1 MENEN
6 KIELK
11 IEITED
17 IILQLSQLAA
27 EKNVKIYAVGGFVRD
42 YFLKR
47 KREDIDITVL
57 GDSIEFAKYVAA
69 HFKSKAVIYERFKT
83 ALVPVGK
90 YKLEF
95 VGTRKEEYVE
105 NSRNP
110 IVTDGTFY
118 DDIKRRDF
126 TVNSIAVSLNKD
138 DLGTIVDYFDG
149 LKDLDAKI
157 LKTPLEPETTYSD
170 DPLRMMRAARFAAQL
185 NFEIE
190 KESLDAISKM
200 KDRIG
205 IISQERIT
213 EELFKIIA
221 SDNPET
227 GMMILLDTG
236 LLREIFPELADLKG
250 VEIVAEENSV
260 YAHKDVLLH
269 SIKVLKN
276 VAAQTDNFWLRF
288 TALVHDIGKPK
299 SKRFIEGTGWS
310 FHGHEET
317 GARMMKRIFRRMR
330 LPMDDLAYVE
340 KLIRMHQRP
349 MALVDEDITDSAIRR
364 LAANAGADLEDLF
377 TLVRADITTKKPN
390 LEEKYK
396 GNYERVFQKILD
408 VQLRDKLAEFQSPV
422 RGEEIME
429 ICNIAPCRAVGVIK
443 HNIEEAILDGFIP
456 NEYEPAKVYFLANK
470 ELWMSEIQTATP
482 DWIKPAHLK

>member
-1 MENEN
+1 MENE
-6 KIELK
+6 KK

-27 EKNVKIYAVGGFVRD
+27 KKNIKIYAVGGFVRD

-47 KREDIDITVL
+47 RREDIDITVL

-69 HFKSKAVIYERFKT
+69 HFNSKAVIYERFKT

-110 IVTDGTFY
+110 IVSEGTFY

-126 TVNSIAVSLNKD
+126 TVNTIAVSLNKE

-149 LKDLDAKI
+149 LKDLEGKL

-190 KESLDAISKM
+190 KDSLEAISKM

-205 IISQERIT
+205 IISQERISD
-213 EELFKIIA
+213 ELFKIIA
-221 SDNPET
+221 SDNPDI
-227 GMMILLDTG
+227 GLMILSQTG
-236 LLREIFPELADLKG
+236 LLREIFPELADLEG
-250 VEIVAEENSV
+250 VEIINEDHWI

-269 SIKVLKN
+269 SIKVLKT
-276 VAAQTDNFWLRF
+276 VAAQSDNFWLRF

-317 GARMMKRIFRRMR
+317 GARMMKRIFRNMHF
-330 LPMDDLAYVE
+330 PMDNLNYVE
-340 KLIRMHQRP
+340 KLVRLHQRP
-349 MALVDEDITDSAIRR
+349 MSLVDEEVTDSAIRR

-377 TLVRADITTKKPN
+377 ILVRADITTKKPN

-396 GNYERVFQKILD
+396 GNYERVFQKIID

-429 ICNIAPCRAVGVIK
+429 IYNIAPCRAVGVIK
-443 HNIEEAILDGFIP
+443 HNIEEAILEGIIP
-456 NEYEPAKVYFLANK
+456 NEYEQAKEYFLANK
-470 ELWMSEIQTATP
+470 ELWMSEIKEVNS
-482 DWIKPAHLK
+482 DYIKLA

>member
-1 MENEN
+1 MEKEQ
-6 KIELK
+6 K
-11 IEITED
+11 IEITEE
-17 IILQLSQLAA
+17 IIFQLSQLAA

-42 YFLKR
+42 YFLNR

-57 GDSIEFAKYVAA
+57 GDSIEFAKAVAERFNSRA
-69 HFKSKAVIYERFKT
+69 IIYERFKT

-110 IVTDGTFY
+110 IVTEGTFFE
-118 DDIKRRDF
+118 DIQRRDF
-126 TVNSIAVSLNKD
+126 TVNSMAVSLNQE

-149 LKDLDAKI
+149 LKDLDLKL

-185 NFEIE
+185 NFKIE

-200 KDRIG
+200 KDRIS

-213 EELFKIIA
+213 EEFFKILA
-221 SDNPET
+221 SDNPAI
-227 GMMILLDTG
+227 GMIILYETG
-236 LLREIFPELADLKG
+236 LLKEIFPELADLKG
-250 VEIVAEENSV
+250 VEIVNEENSV

-288 TALVHDIGKPK
+288 TALVHDVGKPK

-317 GARMMKRIFRRMR
+317 GARMMKRIFRRMHF
-330 LPMDDLAYVE
+330 PMDNLDYVE

-349 MALVDEDITDSAIRR
+349 MALVDEEITDSAIRR

-377 TLVRADITTKKPN
+377 ILVRADITTKKPN
-390 LEEKYK
+390 LEEQYK
-396 GNYERVFQKILD
+396 GNYEKVFQKIID
-408 VQLRDKLAEFQSPV
+408 VQQKDQLREFQSPV
-422 RGEEIME
+422 RGDDIME
-429 ICNIAPCRAVGVIK
+429 IFAIQPCRAVGVVK
-443 HNIEEAILDGFIP
+443 HNIEEAILDGIIP
-456 NEYEPAKVYFLANK
+456 NEYEPAKEYFLENK
-470 ELWMSEIQTATP
+470 EKWLKEIEDATP
-482 DWIKPAHLK
+482 DWIKLT